1 MEKNIL
7 SLEKEDCKKKIRKN
21 NIPLILYNFRRDPK
35 RGQVPSNLDII
46 LWFTC
51 LLWILASSQRWKA
64 VLLYVLKKK
73 KQTIRKIKQI
83 IRKRRTEVPR
93 MAGKEKWPLRANKSL
108 WVDNGC
114 SALAPPRVTG
124 NPRASHLCL
133 KELLSQI
140 NGCRWITEN
149 ILINLGENHDL
160 MKESIMITE

>member
-1 MEKNIL
+1 
-7 SLEKEDCKKKIRKN
+7 
-21 NIPLILYNFRRDPK
+21 
-35 RGQVPSNLDII
+35 
-46 LWFTC
+46 
-51 LLWILASSQRWKA
+51 
-64 VLLYVLKKK
+64 
-73 KQTIRKIKQI
+73 
-83 IRKRRTEVPR
+83 

-140 NGCRWITEN
+140 NDCRWITEN